1 MAGNCAHLAGG
12 RGRLATRMSVLMVLC
27 AVGFF
32 ASVLLTAGFL
42 RWARRVA
49 LDIPNERSLH
59 SVPTPRGG
67 GIAIAVTQLGLLPVL
82 FAALPDGE
90 AGSSLVAGWLC
101 VLALASLGL
110 VDDLRPLPAKYR
122 MLAQLAVFGLFL
134 GGAVFERDDTLLGA
148 GIVLGALAM
157 TWLVNL
163 YNFMDGSDG
172 LAATQAILTGSIGGA
187 LACQQGDDLVG
198 GWALIIAAAS
208 AGFLV
213 WNKAPARIFM
223 GDAGS
228 YCLGAGFA
236 VLIALSG
243 ARGLPPWPFLILL
256 APFIVDAS
264 LTLLRRMLAGEV
276 WYAAHRTHAYQR
288 LVQSGRGHAW
298 VARACALDGLLVG
311 APLAW
316 LASVRPSLG
325 LICFGL
331 AGVLHAAVWWRIH
344 TRLGV
349 SAG

>member
-1 MAGNCAHLAGG
+1 M
-12 RGRLATRMSVLMVLC
+12 RMSFWVALGLFGVL
-27 AVGFF
+27 
-32 ASVLLTAGFL
+32 ASASLTAGVL

-49 LDIPNERSLH
+49 LDVPNERSLH
-59 SVPTPRGG
+59 TVPTPRGG
-67 GIAIAVTQLGLLPVL
+67 GIAIAATQLGLLPVL
-82 FAALPDGE
+82 FAALPE
-90 AGSSLVAGWLC
+90 AEVGSPVLAGWLC
-101 VLALASLGL
+101 VLLLASLGL

-122 MLAQLAVFGLFL
+122 LLAQLVIFGLFL
-134 GGAVFERDDTLLGA
+134 GAAVFGFDKPLLIG
-148 GIVLGALAM
+148 GVVLGALAM

-172 LAATQAILTGSIGGA
+172 LAATQAILTGTIGGI
-187 LACQQGDDLVG
+187 LACLQGDELVG

-208 AGFLV
+208 AGFLM

-256 APFIVDAS
+256 APFIVDAT
-264 LTLLRRMLAGEV
+264 LTLLRRMFAGEV

-298 VARACALDGLLVG
+298 VARACALDGVLVG

-316 LASVRPSLG
+316 LASVRPALG
-325 LICFGL
+325 LVCFGL
-331 AGVLHAAVWWRIH
+331 AGLLHAAVWWRI
-344 TRLGV
+344 TSRLGV
-349 SAG
+349 TA

>member
-1 MAGNCAHLAGG
+1 MRVSELVVLCLAGF
-12 RGRLATRMSVLMVLC
+12 LSSA
-27 AVGFF
+27 F
-32 ASVLLTAGFL
+32 LTAVVL

-49 LDIPNERSLH
+49 LDVPNERSLH

-67 GIAIAVTQLGLLPVL
+67 GIAIAATQLGLLPLWVAAVAGIEAEIPVL
-82 FAALPDGE
+82 
-90 AGSSLVAGWLC
+90 AGWLC

-122 MLAQLAVFGLFL
+122 LLAQLAGFGLYL
-134 GGAVFERDDTLLGA
+134 VSSGLALDARLLVPGVVCGAV
-148 GIVLGALAM
+148 AM

-172 LAATQAILTGSIGGA
+172 LAATQALVTGAIGGI
-187 LACQQGDDLVG
+187 LACLQGDTLVG
-198 GWALIIAAAS
+198 GWALLIAAAS

-236 VLIALSG
+236 VLIALSQT
-243 ARGLPPWPFLILL
+243 RGGTPWPFMILL
-256 APFIVDAS
+256 MPFIADAT
-264 LTLLRRMLAGEV
+264 LTLVRRMLAGEV

-311 APLAW
+311 TPLAW
-316 LASVRPSLG
+316 LASSRADLG
-325 LICFGL
+325 LLCFVLTGL
-331 AGVLHAAVWWRIH
+331 LHAAVWWRVT

-349 SAG
+349 TS